1 MSDIRERSFDEVF
14 DGFEGGRPATPP
26 GGYDE
31 LSGVDYS
38 REVGMAGEPPRRR
51 RDRRR
56 FLGGWPRWAKVVA
69 VLTAAAVV
77 VGVGFEVAVSQ
88 WKKSLDQNIERI
100 GDPFQAIPKTERAT
114 VDPVA
119 GDAMNILL
127 LGSDS
132 RISAGNPQ
140 DWVSGAQRTDAI
152 MVLHLAA
159 DRKSASVV
167 SLPRDSWV
175 TVPGHGKNKIN
186 AAFSLGGPSLMIR
199 TVESVTGVRI
209 DHVVVIDFTGFKEIT
224 DALGGVKI
232 CVPKTVSDGIGVVKA
247 GCQVMDGETALQYVR
262 QRKTLAGGDFDR
274 VRRQQ
279 NWIRQVM
286 KKLAAR
292 GTLTNPMK
300 LNSAL
305 DALTSSTATDDAFTI
320 DDMYDLALD
329 YQGVDVGDIAFF
341 TAPLAKPSTGYEGSQ
356 SVVYLDDAQNALLW
370 KAYREDKVN
379 AYIAE
384 YAPRVLGADTVR

>member
-1 MSDIRERSFDEVF
+1 VSDIRERSFDDVF
-14 DGFEGGRPATPP
+14 DGFDGARPAEPAGDHAVADADGPAGPSGPLPP
-26 GGYDE
+26 
-31 LSGVDYS
+31 S
-38 REVGMAGEPPRRR
+38 PRRR
-51 RDRRR
+51 
-56 FLGGWPRWAKVVA
+56 LTSGWPRWVKVVA
-69 VLTAAAVV
+69 VLVTAAVI
-77 VGVGFEVAVSQ
+77 VGIGFEVAVAQ
-88 WKKSLDQNIERI
+88 WKNSLDKNIERI
-100 GDPFQAIPKTERAT
+100 GDPFQAIPQTERAT

-119 GDAMNILL
+119 GDALNILL

-152 MVLHLAA
+152 MVLHLSA

-209 DHVVVIDFTGFKEIT
+209 DHVVVMDFTGFKDVT

-232 CVPKTVSDGIGVVKA
+232 CVPKTVSDRIGTVKA
-247 GCQVMDGETALQYVR
+247 GCQVMNGETALQYVR
-262 QRKTLAGGDFDR
+262 QRKTLSGGDFDR

-279 NWIRQVM
+279 NWIRQVL
-286 KKLAAR
+286 KKLAS
-292 GTLTNPMK
+292 GNTLTNPGK

-329 YQGVDVGDIAFF
+329 YQGIDVSDVAFF
-341 TAPLAKPSTGYEGSQ
+341 TAPLASPSTGYEGSQ

-384 YAPRVLGADTVR
+384 YTPRVLGADSVR

>member
-1 MSDIRERSFDEVF
+1 M
-14 DGFEGGRPATPP
+14 
-26 GGYDE
+26 
-31 LSGVDYS
+31 
-38 REVGMAGEPPRRR
+38 
-51 RDRRR
+51 
-56 FLGGWPRWAKVVA
+56 
-69 VLTAAAVV
+69 
-77 VGVGFEVAVSQ
+77 
-88 WKKSLDQNIERI
+88 
-100 GDPFQAIPKTERAT
+100 
-114 VDPVA
+114 DPVA
-119 GDAMNILL
+119 GDALNILL

-152 MVLHLAA
+152 MLLHLAA

-167 SLPRDSWV
+167 SIPRDSWV
-175 TVPGHGKNKIN
+175 DIPGRGMNKIN
-186 AAFSLGGPSLMIR
+186 AAFSFGGPSLMIR
-199 TVESVTGVRI
+199 TVESVTGVHI
-209 DHVVVIDFTGFKEIT
+209 DHVVVIDFTGFKQIT

-232 CVPKTVSDGIGVVKA
+232 CVPKTVSDGIGTVKA
-247 GCQVMDGETALQYVR
+247 GCQIMNGETALQYVR

-286 KKLAAR
+286 RKLAA
-292 GTLTNPMK
+292 GSTLSNPMK

-329 YQGVDVGDIAFF
+329 YQGVDVSEVAFF
-341 TAPLAKPSTGYEGSQ
+341 TAPLADPATGYEGAQ
-356 SVVYLDDAQNALLW
+356 SVVYLDDAQNTLLW

-384 YAPRVLGADTVR
+384 YTPRVLGADKVR